1 MTAYISK
8 QLNTKGHPLHLW
20 ILIGVIV
27 VLSVLYGYFLNAA
40 IISVIARESLENN
53 VSLISSNIGTL
64 EGQLLALERPLTT
77 DAVADYGLSVPK
89 DVTYVGENSGTILTF
104 GQNI

>member
-20 ILIGVIV
+20 ALIAVIV
-27 VLSVLYGYFLNAA
+27 VLSILYGYFLNAA
-40 IISVIARESLENN
+40 IISVIARESLESNI
-53 VSLISSNIGTL
+53 SMASSNIGSL
-64 EGQLLALERPLTT
+64 EEKLLSLEEPLTAG
-77 DAVADYGLSVPK
+77 AVVNAGLSIPK
-89 DVTYVGENSGTILTF
+89 EVSYLGENSGTILTF